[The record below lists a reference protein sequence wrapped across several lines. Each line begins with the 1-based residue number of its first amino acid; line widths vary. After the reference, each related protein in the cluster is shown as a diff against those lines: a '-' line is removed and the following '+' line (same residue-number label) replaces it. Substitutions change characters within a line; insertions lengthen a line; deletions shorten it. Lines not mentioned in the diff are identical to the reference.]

1 MSNDKP
7 NYPDKAGYYES
18 SLSAEV
24 LIMRMRQ
31 HGFELKPA
39 KLKLMR
45 EALDKVCID
54 IKNEA
59 DQRSRLGGADF
70 KSY

>member
-1 MSNDKP
+1 
-7 NYPDKAGYYES
+7 
-18 SLSAEV
+18 
-24 LIMRMRQ
+24 MRMRQ

-54 IKNEA
+54 IKHEA
-59 DQRSRLGGADF
+59 DQRGRLGGADF